1 MGLLCG
7 IEFVAPKKL
16 SLRVPF
22 EAFHRVHPA
31 MFGQVV
37 VMRMFRE
44 KNILTQICGNNFM
57 VLKAAPP
64 LVVSEAQLEEFV
76 DAIRGVVELAHTSA
90 SFWSEALRL
99 AGRAV
104 NI

>member
-1 MGLLCG
+1 LSG
-7 IEFVAPKKL
+7 IEFGAPKKL
-16 SLRVPF
+16 SLRLPY
-22 EAFHRVHPA
+22 EAFLRVHPA
-31 MFGQVV
+31 MFGQII

-64 LVVSEAQLEEFV
+64 LMIEQSQLDEFV
-76 DAIRGVVELAHTSA
+76 AALTSVVELAHTSA
-90 SFWSEALRL
+90 AFWSEALGL
-99 AGRAV
+99 ARRAV